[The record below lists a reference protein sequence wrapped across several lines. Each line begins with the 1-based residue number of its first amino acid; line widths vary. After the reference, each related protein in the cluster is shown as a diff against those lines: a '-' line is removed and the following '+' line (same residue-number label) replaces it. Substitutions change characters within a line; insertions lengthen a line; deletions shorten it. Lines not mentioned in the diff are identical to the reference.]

1 MKKDNS
7 NELFADSLALE
18 AQVLEDIFTQEKHN
32 LHNSA
37 SLLGKPW
44 YAVGLESVD
53 SDTDKDNANKQGIV
67 RRMIGAILNFI
78 KRIIEKVKAFFSKT
92 SKEQMKA
99 NQDFIKGYKGP
110 TDEQLIATLNRMAK
124 EEQPAM
130 ESLDG
135 GSIGLAS
142 LEEAMKSFK
151 HITGKAI
158 TEETLLS
165 AFQQEKLK
173 IIRRLLGEYRISLL
187 IAMLEEN
194 FYHSY
199 DKATRNVEEVVSR
212 GFSESRLT
220 TYLSQITE
228 ASEFVNRCKELVDD
242 KDDENDDV
250 RTKTL
255 MMWIVR
261 GDSSVVP
268 RMNSYFESAKVFEH
282 TSSFLEKLK
291 VYVEDLQDDD
301 SKDVTDKLE
310 TAQKALSN
318 LTSYIAL
325 AGNVITTNELLVIGM
340 QRVH

>member
-7 NELFADSLALE
+7 NELFAASLALE
-18 AQVLEDIFTQEKHN
+18 AQALEDIFIQEKHN
-32 LHNSA
+32 LYNSA
-37 SLLGKPW
+37 SLLGKTW

-67 RRMIGAILNFI
+67 RRMIDAILNFI

-99 NQDFIKGYKGP
+99 NQDFIKSYKGP

-158 TEETLLS
+158 AEETLLS

-199 DKATRNVEEVVSR
+199 DKATKNVEEVVSR

-228 ASEFVNRCKELVDD
+228 ASEFVSRCKELVED
-242 KDDENDDV
+242 KDDEGDDV

-268 RMNSYFESAKVFEH
+268 RMNSYFESAKAFEH

-301 SKDVTDKLE
+301 SKDVTAKLE

-318 LTSYIAL
+318 LTAYITL
-325 AGNVITTNELLVIGM
+325 AGHVITTNELLVTGM

>member
-1 MKKDNS
+1 
-7 NELFADSLALE
+7 
-18 AQVLEDIFTQEKHN
+18 
-32 LHNSA
+32 
-37 SLLGKPW
+37 
-44 YAVGLESVD
+44 
-53 SDTDKDNANKQGIV
+53 
-67 RRMIGAILNFI
+67 
-78 KRIIEKVKAFFSKT
+78 
-92 SKEQMKA
+92 MKA

-318 LTSYIAL
+318 ITSYIAL
-325 AGNVITTNELLVIGM
+325 AGNVITTNELLVTGM

>member
-7 NELFADSLALE
+7 NELFAASLALE
-18 AQVLEDIFTQEKHN
+18 AQTLEDIFIQEKHN
-32 LHNSA
+32 LYNSA
-37 SLLGKPW
+37 SLLGKTW

-67 RRMIGAILNFI
+67 RRMIDAILNFI

-99 NQDFIKGYKGP
+99 NQDFIKSYKGP

-151 HITGKAI
+151 RITGKAI

-173 IIRRLLGEYRISLL
+173 IIRRLLG
-187 IAMLEEN
+187 
-194 FYHSY
+194 
-199 DKATRNVEEVVSR
+199 
-212 GFSESRLT
+212 
-220 TYLSQITE
+220 
-228 ASEFVNRCKELVDD
+228 
-242 KDDENDDV
+242 
-250 RTKTL
+250 
-255 MMWIVR
+255 
-261 GDSSVVP
+261 
-268 RMNSYFESAKVFEH
+268 
-282 TSSFLEKLK
+282 
-291 VYVEDLQDDD
+291 
-301 SKDVTDKLE
+301 
-310 TAQKALSN
+310 
-318 LTSYIAL
+318 
-325 AGNVITTNELLVIGM
+325 
-340 QRVH
+340 

>member
-44 YAVGLESVD
+44 YAVGLESID

-318 LTSYIAL
+318 ITSYIAL
-325 AGNVITTNELLVIGM
+325 AGNVITTNELLVTGM